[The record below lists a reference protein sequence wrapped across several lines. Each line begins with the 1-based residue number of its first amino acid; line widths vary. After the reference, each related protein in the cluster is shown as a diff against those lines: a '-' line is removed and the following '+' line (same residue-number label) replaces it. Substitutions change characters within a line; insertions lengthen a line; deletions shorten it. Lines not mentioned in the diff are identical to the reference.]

1 MNATTAVFFIAAAI
15 ASASAFAGERA
26 GRDSVYAKP
35 GLTLSAPTNTARAA
49 VDRNGRSSIYA
60 KDLTIRPR
68 SQAQYARVIEKAGRA

>member
-1 MNATTAVFFIAAAI
+1 MNATTAIFFLAAAI

-35 GLTLSAPTNTARAA
+35 GLTVSAPTNTARAA
-49 VDRNGRSSIYA
+49 IDRNGRSSVYA

-68 SQAQYARVIEKAGRA
+68 SQAQYARMIEKVGRA